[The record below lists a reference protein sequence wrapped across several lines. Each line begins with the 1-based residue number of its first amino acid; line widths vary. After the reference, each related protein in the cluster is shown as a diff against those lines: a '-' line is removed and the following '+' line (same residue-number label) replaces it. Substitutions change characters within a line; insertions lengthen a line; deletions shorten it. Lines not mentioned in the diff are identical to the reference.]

1 MIPELGHFALALA
14 VALAVAQAVLPLWG
28 AHARDLRV
36 MAAAPALAIGQ
47 LVALGAS
54 YACLVISAVTD
65 DFSVLN
71 IAENSNTLKPL
82 LYKIT
87 GTWGDHEGSIL
98 LWCLILALCGGAVA
112 VFGRNL
118 PSALRAR
125 VIGVLGGTSAGFLLF
140 ALTASNPFVRVFPPP
155 MDGQD
160 MNPLLQDPGL
170 AFHPPV
176 LYAGYVGFAI
186 PFAFAIAALLEGR
199 VDAAWGRWV
208 RPWTLGSWCLLTGG
222 IALGSWW
229 AYYELGWGGFWFWDP
244 VENASLLPWL
254 TGTALLHSAIVVE
267 KREALKTWT
276 ILLAIATFSLSLSG
290 TFLVRSGI
298 LNSVHSFANDPTR
311 GVFILGLLAFVI
323 GGSLLLF
330 AFRAPTLG
338 ATGIFAPI
346 SREGALVLNNIL
358 LCSICAVVFTGTTY
372 PLFAELL
379 FGAKL
384 SVGPPYFNLTVFPLC
399 IPLFAAMAIGP
410 TMSWK
415 RTQLFPAILRL
426 WWAALIAAAVGI
438 VSALGFG
445 HGVAA
450 LAFAASAWL
459 IFGSM
464 AELVERC
471 RLFRIP
477 FGHAMSRLAGMP
489 LAVWGSAIAHAG
501 MGITVAGIAGMS
513 LATSTIVAVKPGQVT
528 HFAGYDWTLTGLHDE
543 AGSNYNARVA
553 DLLVQRDGKTIAI
566 MHPSRRSF
574 TTQKMTTTDTAIE
587 TDGFRDLYTVLGE
600 EHDGLAVLR
609 LHDNLLAPWIWFGA
623 LVMAFGGGLSL
634 ADRRLR
640 IGAPY
645 RRRRAA
651 VPA

>member
-14 VALAVAQAVLPLWG
+14 VALAAAQAVLPLWG
-28 AHARDLRV
+28 AHARDLRL

-47 LVALGAS
+47 LLALATS
-54 YACLVISAVTD
+54 YMCLVLSAVTD

-112 VFGRNL
+112 AFGRNL

-125 VIGVLGGTSAGFLLF
+125 VIGVLGATSSGFLLF

-155 MDGQD
+155 LDGQD

-186 PFAFAIAALLEGR
+186 PFAFAVAALLEGR

-311 GVFILGLLAFVI
+311 GVFILGLLGLVI

-338 ATGIFAPI
+338 AAGIFAPI
-346 SREGALVLNNIL
+346 SREGAIVLNNIL

-399 IPLFAAMAIGP
+399 VPLFAAMAIGP
-410 TMSWK
+410 TLSWK
-415 RTQLFPAILRL
+415 RAQLWPALQRL
-426 WWAALIAAAVGI
+426 WWAALIAAAVVVI
-438 VSALGFG
+438 AVLGFG
-445 HGVAA
+445 HGVAS

-459 IFGSM
+459 ITGSM

-477 FGHAMSRLAGMP
+477 FAQARARAAGIP

-501 MGITVAGIAGMS
+501 MGVTVAGIAGMS

-553 DLLVQRDGKTIAI
+553 DLLVQRDGKTIAV

-587 TDGFRDLYTVLGE
+587 TDGIRDLYTVLGE

-609 LHDNLLAPWIWFGA
+609 LHDNLLAPWIWLGA
-623 LVMAFGGGLSL
+623 LVMAFGGFLSL

-640 IGAPY
+640 IGAPA
-645 RRRRAA
+645 RRRAA